1 MDAPFPALM
10 IRDEVAGSRRVQL
23 TRLAAD
29 ELGEGDVEVA
39 VHYSALNYKDALGIT
54 GSGRVLRDSPLVGG
68 IDAAGEVV
76 TAPAASG
83 LRPGDAVL
91 VNGCGLG
98 ERHHGGFAARIRIPA
113 GWVVPLPAGMDP
125 RSAMILGTAGFT
137 AALALQ
143 RLRDNHQTPQMG
155 PVVVT
160 GASGG
165 VGSLT
170 VRLLSAQG
178 FEVVAVSAKP
188 ALHDWIRSLGAVKVL
203 DRRGLPLGWRPLE
216 SARWA
221 GAVDTLGGETL
232 AWLTRTVAERGNVV
246 AVGLAGGADLRTTVM
261 PFILRGVALLG
272 VSADHHPQ
280 EDRCAVW
287 RRLDGDW
294 AIPGLE
300 QILSEEIALGE
311 VPAASRRMLAG
322 QTHGR
327 ILVDVNR

>member
-1 MDAPFPALM
+1 M
-10 IRDEVAGSRRVQL
+10 
-23 TRLAAD
+23 
-29 ELGEGDVEVA
+29 
-39 VHYSALNYKDALGIT
+39 
-54 GSGRVLRDSPLVGG
+54 
-68 IDAAGEVV
+68 
-76 TAPAASG
+76 
-83 LRPGDAVL
+83 L

-98 ERHHGGFAARIRIPA
+98 ERHHGGFAARIRVPA

-170 VRLLSAQG
+170 VRLLTAQG

>member
-1 MDAPFPALM
+1 MDAAFPALM

-29 ELGEGDVEVA
+29 ELGEGAVEVA

-54 GSGRVLRDSPLVGG
+54 GSGRVLQDSPLVGG

-83 LRPGDAVL
+83 LKPGDAVL
-91 VNGCGLG
+91 VTGCGLG
-98 ERHHGGFAARIRIPA
+98 ERHHGGFATRIRVPA

-178 FEVVAVSAKP
+178 FEVVAVSGKP

-203 DRRGLPLGWRPLE
+203 ERRGLPLGWRPLE

-221 GAVDTLGGETL
+221 GAVDTLGGEIL
-232 AWLTRTVAERGNVV
+232 AWLTRTVAEGGNIV

-272 VSADHHPQ
+272 VSADHHP
-280 EDRCAVW
+280 EADRAAVW
-287 RRLDGDW
+287 TRLGGDW
-294 AIPGLE
+294 AVPGLDRFV
-300 QILSEEIALGE
+300 SEEIALGE

>member
-1 MDAPFPALM
+1 MDATFPALM

-98 ERHHGGFAARIRIPA
+98 ERHHGGFAARIRVPA

-170 VRLLSAQG
+170 VRLLTAQG